1 MMVYALILIFF
12 LILALRY
19 VMFTKLDLS
28 GYLALIPFLGTYR
41 LASKYQSTKTG
52 LFYIASK
59 VILIVSS
66 FLIKDVL
73 ENIYYIFILKES
85 ELYVS
90 GGSVLL
96 TIVLIA
102 IYIVSLILL
111 FLNLKKRENPI
122 SLNLLFTHLCLD
134 LLLVYFCSLI

>member
-73 ENIYYIFILKES
+73 ENIYYIFILKEL

-90 GGSVLL
+90 GGSVIL
-96 TIVLIA
+96 TIVLVA

-122 SLNLLFTHLCLD
+122 SLNLLFTHLSLD

>member
-90 GGSVLL
+90 GGSVIL
-96 TIVLIA
+96 TIVLVA

-122 SLNLLFTHLCLD
+122 SLNLLFTHLSLD

>member
-41 LASKYQSTKTG
+41 LANKYQSTKTG

-90 GGSVLL
+90 GGSVIL

-122 SLNLLFTHLCLD
+122 SLNLLFTHLSLD